1 MASYQTI
8 NDQRYSFV
16 SEVALRNEILL
27 AGTTRIVFVE
37 GYDDKRIFDIIYA
50 EYVSNNV
57 LYFID
62 ISLEV
67 AKKKSSD
74 TVC

>member
-27 AGTTRIVFVE
+27 AGR
-37 GYDDKRIFDIIYA
+37 KRVIFDDTWNAPYT
-50 EYVSNNV
+50 SQKMGD
-57 LYFID
+57 YFFIVN
-62 ISLEV
+62 S
-67 AKKKSSD
+67 
-74 TVC
+74 